1 MIKIISVTDLSPLF
15 NSGGR
20 VRCEVSGMKN
30 RIKIRQ
36 LQYENEAAQRL
47 LEFLLQENVILK
59 TRLAEALQETVF
71 SADQMNTVE
80 QYQEWLLQKDDV
92 IGIMRQEAA
101 SLEKLLI
108 KYMHDEGTM
117 KMILHK
123 QKKLRKDLKLLAI
136 AFSDLRVKFNGFIET
151 LY

>member
-1 MIKIISVTDLSPLF
+1 
-15 NSGGR
+15 
-20 VRCEVSGMKN
+20 MKN